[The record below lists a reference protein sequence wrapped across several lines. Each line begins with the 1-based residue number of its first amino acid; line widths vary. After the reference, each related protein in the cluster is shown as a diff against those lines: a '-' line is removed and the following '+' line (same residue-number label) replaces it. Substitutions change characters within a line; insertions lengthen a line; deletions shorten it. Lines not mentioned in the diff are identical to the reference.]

1 MDITLEILGIFPS
14 VINDS
19 LYIRIEDDIYY
30 NLAKCIN
37 QKLQI
42 NFHLLKNIEIFKQ
55 KKKQNKINICLC
67 TKNKKTFNELAKTDL
82 DPFNETKW
90 ITLSNYKNK
99 KKFNTFRLNIKMI
112 SIPHKQKKQIPSS
125 HNMNNSMQFNGND
138 SFLNDSIIS
147 NNSSNTNIFN
157 NTLNGNY
164 LNNISINSDIN
175 NNSVMNNIVNNNFLN
190 NSLIN
195 GNINNFS
202 LINNKNKLSNN
213 SLIIK
218 SKTNDKKNIKTN
230 YNNNKLNNNNTT
242 KNKKIIKSE
251 VNKNNFKNNKN
262 STKKTFTSAKNV
274 PKINKP
280 KNTNKFSSS
289 KNNNIFFTPL
299 DLNKKIFN
307 NMIVKSN
314 NKNIINNNDKIIEHI
329 NNTEILNDLSII
341 DKFEKDNRIDFS
353 NTNNN
358 TSFEENLFS
367 EDTEFSKRNSR
378 KIDDLINFNSN
389 LSYKEKYLQ
398 KKNDFFLLYDKNFF
412 KNLKNESF
420 ENLKLESN
428 LIFDKILEIFLSYHL
443 VVKYKNLKQK
453 KYFINYKL
461 NSEYYFSLKKIYL
474 KFKQFKEKFSY
485 KNNLSNNKKN
495 FNPNENKIY
504 LNEFN
509 IIKSIKL
516 KNQNEKKENKN
527 KLKNIF
533 NVLFKKNKF
542 FVNNEFN
549 KLLSKK
555 YNNYLNKFINVN
567 KNNNNK
573 NIKKSH
579 YKNIKNNNN

>member
-42 NFHLLKNIEIFKQ
+42 NFHLLKNIEIFKL

-90 ITLSNYKNK
+90 VTLSNYRNK
-99 KKFNTFRLNIKMI
+99 KKFNNFRLNIKMI
-112 SIPHKQKKQIPSS
+112 AIPHKKKQTQI
-125 HNMNNSMQFNGND
+125 MNNSMQFNND
-138 SFLNDSIIS
+138 SFLNESIIS
-147 NNSSNTNIFN
+147 NASSNTNIFN
-157 NTLNGNY
+157 NTLNN
-164 LNNISINSDIN
+164 LNNISISSEIN
-175 NNSVMNNIVNNNFLN
+175 NNSVTNNFLN

-195 GNINNFS
+195 NFLS
-202 LINNKNKLSNN
+202 SKNNK
-213 SLIIK
+213 I
-218 SKTNDKKNIKTN
+218 KKNEKKIF
-230 YNNNKLNNNNTT
+230 KLKNNNTT

-251 VNKNNFKNNKN
+251 INKNEKNLN
-262 STKKTFTSAKNV
+262 KKTFTSAKNV
-274 PKINKP
+274 PKITKIS
-280 KNTNKFSSS
+280 TKFSST

-307 NMIVKSN
+307 NMIVK

-341 DKFEKDNRIDFS
+341 DKFEKDIRIDFS

-358 TSFEENLFS
+358 TSFDENLFS

-389 LSYKEKYLQ
+389 LSYKEKYLE

-412 KNLKNESF
+412 KNLKFESID
-420 ENLKLESN
+420 NLKLESN
-428 LIFDKILEIFLSYHL
+428 LIFDKILEIFLAYHL

-474 KFKQFKEKFSY
+474 KFKQFKEKINY
-485 KNNLSNNKKN
+485 KNVLINNKKK

-504 LNEFN
+504 LNEFH

-516 KNQNEKKENKN
+516 KEQNEKNENKN

-542 FVNNEFN
+542 FINNEYN
-549 KLLSKK
+549 KFLPKK
-555 YNNYLNKFINVN
+555 YNNYLNKFINYN
-567 KNNNNK
+567 KTNNKTNNK
-573 NIKKSH
+573 NIKKSL
-579 YKNIKNNNN
+579 YKK

>member
-42 NFHLLKNIEIFKQ
+42 NFHLLKNIEIFKL

-67 TKNKKTFNELAKTDL
+67 TKNKKTFNELAKSDL
-82 DPFNETKW
+82 DPFNDTKW
-90 ITLSNYKNK
+90 VTLSNYRNK
-99 KKFNTFRLNIKMI
+99 KKFNNFRLNIKMI
-112 SIPHKQKKQIPSS
+112 AIPHKKKQNQI
-125 HNMNNSMQFNGND
+125 MNNSMQFNND
-138 SFLNDSIIS
+138 SFLNESIIS
-147 NNSSNTNIFN
+147 NASSNTNIFN
-157 NTLNGNY
+157 NTLNN
-164 LNNISINSDIN
+164 LNNISISSEIN
-175 NNSVMNNIVNNNFLN
+175 NNSVTNNFLN

-195 GNINNFS
+195 FLS
-202 LINNKNKLSNN
+202 SKNNK
-213 SLIIK
+213 I
-218 SKTNDKKNIKTN
+218 KKNEKKIF
-230 YNNNKLNNNNTT
+230 NNNKLKNNNTT

-251 VNKNNFKNNKN
+251 NNKN
-262 STKKTFTSAKNV
+262 EKNLNKKTFTSAKNV
-274 PKINKP
+274 PKIT
-280 KNTNKFSSS
+280 KNSTKFSST

-307 NMIVKSN
+307 NMIVK

-341 DKFEKDNRIDFS
+341 DKFEKDIRIDFS

-358 TSFEENLFS
+358 TSFDENLFS

-389 LSYKEKYLQ
+389 LSYKEKYLE

-412 KNLKNESF
+412 KNLKFESID
-420 ENLKLESN
+420 NLKLESN
-428 LIFDKILEIFLSYHL
+428 LIFDKILEIFLAYHL

-474 KFKQFKEKFSY
+474 KFKQFKEKINY
-485 KNNLSNNKKN
+485 KNVLINNKKK

-504 LNEFN
+504 LNEFH

-516 KNQNEKKENKN
+516 KEQNENKENKS

-542 FVNNEFN
+542 FINNEYN
-549 KLLSKK
+549 KFLPKK
-555 YNNYLNKFINVN
+555 YNNYLNKFINYN
-567 KNNNNK
+567 KTNNKTNNK
-573 NIKKSH
+573 NIKKSL
-579 YKNIKNNNN
+579 YKK

>member
-42 NFHLLKNIEIFKQ
+42 NFHLLKNIEIFKL

-90 ITLSNYKNK
+90 VTLSNYRNK
-99 KKFNTFRLNIKMI
+99 KKFNNFRLNIKMI
-112 SIPHKQKKQIPSS
+112 AIPHKKKQTQI
-125 HNMNNSMQFNGND
+125 MNNSMQFNND
-138 SFLNDSIIS
+138 SFLNESIIS
-147 NNSSNTNIFN
+147 NASSNTNIFN
-157 NTLNGNY
+157 NTLNN
-164 LNNISINSDIN
+164 LNNISISSEIN
-175 NNSVMNNIVNNNFLN
+175 NNSVTNNFLN

-195 GNINNFS
+195 NFLS
-202 LINNKNKLSNN
+202 SKNNK
-213 SLIIK
+213 I
-218 SKTNDKKNIKTN
+218 KKNEKKIF
-230 YNNNKLNNNNTT
+230 NNKLKNNNTT

-251 VNKNNFKNNKN
+251 INKNEKNLN
-262 STKKTFTSAKNV
+262 KKTFTSAKNV
-274 PKINKP
+274 PKIT
-280 KNTNKFSSS
+280 KNSTKFSST

-307 NMIVKSN
+307 NMIVK

-341 DKFEKDNRIDFS
+341 DKFEKDIRIDFS

-358 TSFEENLFS
+358 TSFDENLFS

-389 LSYKEKYLQ
+389 LSYKEKYLE

-412 KNLKNESF
+412 KNLKFESID
-420 ENLKLESN
+420 NLKLESN
-428 LIFDKILEIFLSYHL
+428 LIFDKILEIFLAYHL

-474 KFKQFKEKFSY
+474 KFKQFKEKINY
-485 KNNLSNNKKN
+485 KNVLINNKKK

-504 LNEFN
+504 LNEFH

-516 KNQNEKKENKN
+516 KEQNEKCENKN

-542 FVNNEFN
+542 FINNEYN
-549 KLLSKK
+549 KFLPKK
-555 YNNYLNKFINVN
+555 YNNYLNKFINYN
-567 KNNNNK
+567 KTNNKTNNK
-573 NIKKSH
+573 NIKKSL
-579 YKNIKNNNN
+579 YKK

>member
-42 NFHLLKNIEIFKQ
+42 NFHLLKNIEIFKL

-90 ITLSNYKNK
+90 VTLSNYRNK
-99 KKFNTFRLNIKMI
+99 KKFNNFRLNIKMI
-112 SIPHKQKKQIPSS
+112 AIPHKKKQNQI
-125 HNMNNSMQFNGND
+125 MNNSMQFNND
-138 SFLNDSIIS
+138 SFLNESIIS
-147 NNSSNTNIFN
+147 NASSNTNIFN
-157 NTLNGNY
+157 NTLNN
-164 LNNISINSDIN
+164 LNNISISSEIN
-175 NNSVMNNIVNNNFLN
+175 NNSVTNNFLN

-195 GNINNFS
+195 FFGS
-202 LINNKNKLSNN
+202 KNNK
-213 SLIIK
+213 I
-218 SKTNDKKNIKTN
+218 KKNEKKIF
-230 YNNNKLNNNNTT
+230 KLKNNNTT

-251 VNKNNFKNNKN
+251 NNKN
-262 STKKTFTSAKNV
+262 EKNLNKKTFTSAKNV
-274 PKINKP
+274 PKIT
-280 KNTNKFSSS
+280 KNSTKFSST

-307 NMIVKSN
+307 NMIVK

-341 DKFEKDNRIDFS
+341 DKFEKDIRIDFS

-358 TSFEENLFS
+358 TSFDENLFS

-389 LSYKEKYLQ
+389 LSYKEKYLE

-412 KNLKNESF
+412 KNLKFESID
-420 ENLKLESN
+420 NLKLESN
-428 LIFDKILEIFLSYHL
+428 LIFDKILEIFLAYHL

-474 KFKQFKEKFSY
+474 KFKQFKEKINY
-485 KNNLSNNKKN
+485 KNVLINNKKK

-504 LNEFN
+504 LNEFH

-516 KNQNEKKENKN
+516 KEQNEKFENKN

-533 NVLFKKNKF
+533 NVFFKKNKF
-542 FVNNEFN
+542 FINNEYN
-549 KLLSKK
+549 KFIPKK
-555 YNNYLNKFINVN
+555 YNNYLNKFINYN
-567 KNNNNK
+567 KTNNKTNNK
-573 NIKKSH
+573 NIKKSL
-579 YKNIKNNNN
+579 YKK

>member
-42 NFHLLKNIEIFKQ
+42 NFHLLKNIEIFKL

-90 ITLSNYKNK
+90 VTLSNYRNK
-99 KKFNTFRLNIKMI
+99 KKFNNFRLNIKMI
-112 SIPHKQKKQIPSS
+112 AIPHKKKQNQI
-125 HNMNNSMQFNGND
+125 MNNSMQFNND
-138 SFLNDSIIS
+138 SFLNESIIS
-147 NNSSNTNIFN
+147 NASSNTNIFN
-157 NTLNGNY
+157 NTLNN
-164 LNNISINSDIN
+164 LNNISISSEIN
-175 NNSVMNNIVNNNFLN
+175 NNSVTNNFLN

-195 GNINNFS
+195 NFLS
-202 LINNKNKLSNN
+202 SKNNK
-213 SLIIK
+213 I
-218 SKTNDKKNIKTN
+218 KKNEKKIF
-230 YNNNKLNNNNTT
+230 NNKLKNNNTT

-251 VNKNNFKNNKN
+251 INKNEKNLN
-262 STKKTFTSAKNV
+262 KKTFTSAKNV
-274 PKINKP
+274 PKIT
-280 KNTNKFSSS
+280 KNSTKFSST

-307 NMIVKSN
+307 NMIVK

-341 DKFEKDNRIDFS
+341 DKFEKDIRIDFS

-358 TSFEENLFS
+358 TSFDENLFS

-389 LSYKEKYLQ
+389 LSYKEKYLE

-412 KNLKNESF
+412 KNLKFESID
-420 ENLKLESN
+420 NLKLESN
-428 LIFDKILEIFLSYHL
+428 LIFDKILEIFLAYHL

-474 KFKQFKEKFSY
+474 KFKQFKEKINY
-485 KNNLSNNKKN
+485 KNVLINNKKK

-504 LNEFN
+504 LNEFH

-516 KNQNEKKENKN
+516 KEQNEEKENKN

-542 FVNNEFN
+542 FINNEYN
-549 KLLSKK
+549 KFLPKK
-555 YNNYLNKFINVN
+555 YNNYLNKFINYN
-567 KNNNNK
+567 KTNNKTNNK
-573 NIKKSH
+573 NIKKSL
-579 YKNIKNNNN
+579 YKK

>member
-42 NFHLLKNIEIFKQ
+42 NFHLLKNIEIFKL

-90 ITLSNYKNK
+90 VTLSNYRNK
-99 KKFNTFRLNIKMI
+99 KKFNNFRLNIKMI
-112 SIPHKQKKQIPSS
+112 AIPHKKKQTQI
-125 HNMNNSMQFNGND
+125 MNNSMQFNND
-138 SFLNDSIIS
+138 SFLNESIIS
-147 NNSSNTNIFN
+147 NASSNTNIFN
-157 NTLNGNY
+157 NTLNN
-164 LNNISINSDIN
+164 LNNISISSEIN
-175 NNSVMNNIVNNNFLN
+175 NNSVTNNFLN

-195 GNINNFS
+195 NFLS
-202 LINNKNKLSNN
+202 SKNNK
-213 SLIIK
+213 I
-218 SKTNDKKNIKTN
+218 KKNEKKIF
-230 YNNNKLNNNNTT
+230 NNKLKNNNTT

-251 VNKNNFKNNKN
+251 INKNEKNLN
-262 STKKTFTSAKNV
+262 KKTFTSAKNV
-274 PKINKP
+274 PKITKIS
-280 KNTNKFSSS
+280 TKFSST

-307 NMIVKSN
+307 NMIVK

-341 DKFEKDNRIDFS
+341 DKFEKDIRIDFS

-358 TSFEENLFS
+358 TSFDENLFS

-389 LSYKEKYLQ
+389 LSYKEKYLE

-412 KNLKNESF
+412 KNLKFESID
-420 ENLKLESN
+420 NLKLESN
-428 LIFDKILEIFLSYHL
+428 LIFDKILEIFLAYHL

-474 KFKQFKEKFSY
+474 KFKQFKEKINY
-485 KNNLSNNKKN
+485 KNVLINNKKK

-504 LNEFN
+504 LNEFH

-516 KNQNEKKENKN
+516 KEQNEKNENKN

-542 FVNNEFN
+542 FINNEYN
-549 KLLSKK
+549 KFLPKK
-555 YNNYLNKFINVN
+555 YNNYLNKFINYN
-567 KNNNNK
+567 KTNNKTNNK
-573 NIKKSH
+573 NIKKSL
-579 YKNIKNNNN
+579 YKK

>member
-42 NFHLLKNIEIFKQ
+42 NFHLLKNIEIFKL

-90 ITLSNYKNK
+90 VTLSNYRNK
-99 KKFNTFRLNIKMI
+99 KKFNNFRLNIKMI
-112 SIPHKQKKQIPSS
+112 AIPHKKKQNQI
-125 HNMNNSMQFNGND
+125 MNNSMQFNND
-138 SFLNDSIIS
+138 SFLNESIIS
-147 NNSSNTNIFN
+147 NASSNTNIFN
-157 NTLNGNY
+157 NTLNN
-164 LNNISINSDIN
+164 LNNISISSEIN
-175 NNSVMNNIVNNNFLN
+175 NNSVTNNFLN

-195 GNINNFS
+195 FLS
-202 LINNKNKLSNN
+202 SKNNK
-213 SLIIK
+213 I
-218 SKTNDKKNIKTN
+218 KKNEKKIF
-230 YNNNKLNNNNTT
+230 NNKLKNNNTT

-251 VNKNNFKNNKN
+251 NNKN
-262 STKKTFTSAKNV
+262 EKNLNKKTFTSAKNV
-274 PKINKP
+274 PKITKIS
-280 KNTNKFSSS
+280 TKFSST

-307 NMIVKSN
+307 NMIVK

-341 DKFEKDNRIDFS
+341 DKFEKDIRIDFS

-358 TSFEENLFS
+358 TSFDENLFS

-389 LSYKEKYLQ
+389 LSYKEKYLE

-412 KNLKNESF
+412 KNLKFESID
-420 ENLKLESN
+420 NLKLESN
-428 LIFDKILEIFLSYHL
+428 LIFDKILEIFLAYHL

-474 KFKQFKEKFSY
+474 KFKQFKEKINY
-485 KNNLSNNKKN
+485 KNVLINNKKK

-504 LNEFN
+504 LNEFH

-516 KNQNEKKENKN
+516 KEQNEKCENKN

-542 FVNNEFN
+542 FINNEYN
-549 KLLSKK
+549 KFLPKK
-555 YNNYLNKFINVN
+555 YNNYLNKFINYN
-567 KNNNNK
+567 KTNNKTNNK
-573 NIKKSH
+573 NIKKSL
-579 YKNIKNNNN
+579 YKK

>member
-42 NFHLLKNIEIFKQ
+42 NFHLLKNIEIFKL

-90 ITLSNYKNK
+90 VTLSNYRNK
-99 KKFNTFRLNIKMI
+99 KKFNNFRLNIKMI
-112 SIPHKQKKQIPSS
+112 AIPHKKKQNQI
-125 HNMNNSMQFNGND
+125 MNNSMQFNND
-138 SFLNDSIIS
+138 SFLNESIIS
-147 NNSSNTNIFN
+147 NASSNTNIFN
-157 NTLNGNY
+157 NTLNN
-164 LNNISINSDIN
+164 LNNISISSEIN
-175 NNSVMNNIVNNNFLN
+175 NNSVTNNFLN

-195 GNINNFS
+195 NFLS
-202 LINNKNKLSNN
+202 SKNNK
-213 SLIIK
+213 I
-218 SKTNDKKNIKTN
+218 KKNEKKIF
-230 YNNNKLNNNNTT
+230 NNKLKNNNTT

-251 VNKNNFKNNKN
+251 NNKN
-262 STKKTFTSAKNV
+262 EKNLNKKTFTSAKNV
-274 PKINKP
+274 PKIT
-280 KNTNKFSSS
+280 KNSTKFSST

-307 NMIVKSN
+307 NMIVK

-341 DKFEKDNRIDFS
+341 DKFEKDIRIDFS

-358 TSFEENLFS
+358 TSFDENLFS

-389 LSYKEKYLQ
+389 LSYKEKYLE

-412 KNLKNESF
+412 KNLKFESID
-420 ENLKLESN
+420 NLKLESN
-428 LIFDKILEIFLSYHL
+428 LNFDKILEIFLAYHL

-474 KFKQFKEKFSY
+474 KFKQFKEKINY
-485 KNNLSNNKKN
+485 KNVLINNKKK

-504 LNEFN
+504 LNEFH

-516 KNQNEKKENKN
+516 KEQNEKCENKN

-542 FVNNEFN
+542 FINNEYN
-549 KLLSKK
+549 KFLPKK
-555 YNNYLNKFINVN
+555 YNNYLNKFINYN
-567 KNNNNK
+567 KTNNKTNNK
-573 NIKKSH
+573 NIKKSL
-579 YKNIKNNNN
+579 YKK

>member
-42 NFHLLKNIEIFKQ
+42 NFHLLKNIEIFKL

-90 ITLSNYKNK
+90 VTLSNYRNK
-99 KKFNTFRLNIKMI
+99 KKFNNFRLNIKMI
-112 SIPHKQKKQIPSS
+112 AIPHKKKQTQI
-125 HNMNNSMQFNGND
+125 MNNSMQFNND
-138 SFLNDSIIS
+138 SFLNESIIS
-147 NNSSNTNIFN
+147 NASSNTNIFN
-157 NTLNGNY
+157 NTLNN
-164 LNNISINSDIN
+164 LNNISISSEIN
-175 NNSVMNNIVNNNFLN
+175 NNSVTNNFLN

-195 GNINNFS
+195 NFLS
-202 LINNKNKLSNN
+202 SKNNK
-213 SLIIK
+213 I
-218 SKTNDKKNIKTN
+218 KKNEKKIF
-230 YNNNKLNNNNTT
+230 NNNKLKNNNTT

-251 VNKNNFKNNKN
+251 INKNEKNLN
-262 STKKTFTSAKNV
+262 KKTFTSAKNV
-274 PKINKP
+274 PKIT
-280 KNTNKFSSS
+280 KNSTKFSST

-307 NMIVKSN
+307 NMIVK

-341 DKFEKDNRIDFS
+341 DKFEKDIRIDFS

-358 TSFEENLFS
+358 TSFDENLFS

-389 LSYKEKYLQ
+389 LSYKEKYLE

-412 KNLKNESF
+412 KNLKFESID
-420 ENLKLESN
+420 NLKLESN
-428 LIFDKILEIFLSYHL
+428 LIFDKILEIFLAYHL

-474 KFKQFKEKFSY
+474 KFKQFKEKINY
-485 KNNLSNNKKN
+485 KNVLINNKKK

-504 LNEFN
+504 LNEFH

-516 KNQNEKKENKN
+516 KEQNEEKENKN

-542 FVNNEFN
+542 FINNEYN
-549 KLLSKK
+549 KFLPKK
-555 YNNYLNKFINVN
+555 YNNYLNKFINYN
-567 KNNNNK
+567 KTNNKTNNK
-573 NIKKSH
+573 NIKKSL
-579 YKNIKNNNN
+579 YKK

>member
-42 NFHLLKNIEIFKQ
+42 NFHLLKNIEIFKL

-67 TKNKKTFNELAKTDL
+67 TKNKKTFNELAKSDL

-90 ITLSNYKNK
+90 VTLSNYRNK
-99 KKFNTFRLNIKMI
+99 KKFNNFRLNIKMI
-112 SIPHKQKKQIPSS
+112 AIPHKKKQNQI
-125 HNMNNSMQFNGND
+125 MNNSMQFNND
-138 SFLNDSIIS
+138 SFLNESIIS
-147 NNSSNTNIFN
+147 NASSNTNIFN
-157 NTLNGNY
+157 NTLNN
-164 LNNISINSDIN
+164 LNNISISSEIN
-175 NNSVMNNIVNNNFLN
+175 NNSVTNNFLN

-195 GNINNFS
+195 NFLS
-202 LINNKNKLSNN
+202 SKNNK
-213 SLIIK
+213 I
-218 SKTNDKKNIKTN
+218 KKNEKKIF
-230 YNNNKLNNNNTT
+230 NNKLKNNNTT

-251 VNKNNFKNNKN
+251 NNKN
-262 STKKTFTSAKNV
+262 EKNLNKKTFTSAKNV
-274 PKINKP
+274 PKIT
-280 KNTNKFSSS
+280 KNSTKFSST

-307 NMIVKSN
+307 NMIVK

-341 DKFEKDNRIDFS
+341 DKFEKDIRIDFS

-358 TSFEENLFS
+358 TSFDENLFS

-389 LSYKEKYLQ
+389 LSYKEKYLE

-412 KNLKNESF
+412 KNLKFESID
-420 ENLKLESN
+420 NLKLESN
-428 LIFDKILEIFLSYHL
+428 LIFDKILEIFLAYHL

-474 KFKQFKEKFSY
+474 KFKQFKEKINY
-485 KNNLSNNKKN
+485 KNVLINNKKK

-504 LNEFN
+504 LNEFH

-516 KNQNEKKENKN
+516 KEQNEKNENKK

-542 FVNNEFN
+542 FINNEYN
-549 KLLSKK
+549 KFLPKK
-555 YNNYLNKFINVN
+555 YNNYLNKFINYN
-567 KNNNNK
+567 KPHNKTNNK
-573 NIKKSH
+573 NIKKSL
-579 YKNIKNNNN
+579 YKK

>member
-42 NFHLLKNIEIFKQ
+42 NFHLLKNIEIFKL

-90 ITLSNYKNK
+90 VTLSNYRNK
-99 KKFNTFRLNIKMI
+99 KKFNNFRLNIKMI
-112 SIPHKQKKQIPSS
+112 AIPHKKKQNQI
-125 HNMNNSMQFNGND
+125 MNNSMQFNND
-138 SFLNDSIIS
+138 SFLNESIIS
-147 NNSSNTNIFN
+147 NASSNTNIFN
-157 NTLNGNY
+157 NTLNN
-164 LNNISINSDIN
+164 LNNISISSEIN
-175 NNSVMNNIVNNNFLN
+175 NNSVTNNFLN

-195 GNINNFS
+195 NFLS
-202 LINNKNKLSNN
+202 SKNNK
-213 SLIIK
+213 I
-218 SKTNDKKNIKTN
+218 KKNEKKIF
-230 YNNNKLNNNNTT
+230 NNNKLKNNNTT

-251 VNKNNFKNNKN
+251 INKNEKNLN
-262 STKKTFTSAKNV
+262 KKTFTSAKNV
-274 PKINKP
+274 PKIT
-280 KNTNKFSSS
+280 KNSTKFSST

-307 NMIVKSN
+307 NMIVK

-341 DKFEKDNRIDFS
+341 DKFEKDIRIDFS

-358 TSFEENLFS
+358 TSFDENLFS

-389 LSYKEKYLQ
+389 LSYKEKYLE

-412 KNLKNESF
+412 KNLKFESID
-420 ENLKLESN
+420 NLKLESN
-428 LIFDKILEIFLSYHL
+428 LIFDKILEIFLAYHL

-474 KFKQFKEKFSY
+474 KFKQFKEKINY
-485 KNNLSNNKKN
+485 KNVLINNKKK

-504 LNEFN
+504 LNEFH

-516 KNQNEKKENKN
+516 KEQNEEKENKN

-542 FVNNEFN
+542 FINNEYN
-549 KLLSKK
+549 KFLPKK
-555 YNNYLNKFINVN
+555 YNNYLNKFINYN
-567 KNNNNK
+567 KTNNKTNNK
-573 NIKKSH
+573 NIKKSL
-579 YKNIKNNNN
+579 YKK